1 MFGQFSNNWMWV
13 GNICSKRAEYSPNRE
28 AVYDCDYKR
37 RFTYSDLEERAN
49 KLANYLAK
57 EMGIKKGDRVAFISR
72 NRIEMLDAYFA
83 TGKLG
88 AIYVPYNIRLSP
100 VELKQLINDETPR
113 VLIYE
118 DLFNDLVDGIK
129 PYIPIKNYVAI
140 TEMNKNT
147 SDLNYEVIMNYTD
160 NSPFRCRDLRTE
172 DIHLILHTGGTTG
185 LPKGA
190 MISHGAMIANAVSE
204 IITWNINQNDVAHIL
219 LPLFHTG
226 GWNLLTLP
234 ILYAGGR
241 IIINRSFDPKLTLEL
256 IEKERT
262 TLVFGAATIF
272 RMIAQLPEFNNTD
285 FSSVR
290 WMMAGAAPTPVELM
304 EEFWKKGIRFIL
316 GYGLTEGGPTNLSI
330 PAEFMNFDEIRNKA
344 ESVGKPF
351 IFTEARIVDENGNDV
366 GPNEIGELIFSGPQI
381 FSGYWNKPEETQKTL
396 KEGWVYTGDLA
407 KKDEDGFYYI
417 VDRKKDMYIS
427 GGENVYPTEIEKVL
441 YQMPEVKECCV
452 IGVPDEKWGEVGK
465 IIISV
470 KPGFTLNKKQ
480 VIDFFNGKLARYK
493 IPKYVTFV
501 EDLPKSS
508 AGKIVKSEVKKM
520 YGGAHD

>member
-1 MFGQFSNNWMWV
+1 MFGEFSNDWIWV
-13 GNICSKRAEYSPNRE
+13 GNICAKRVEYSPNRE
-28 AVYDCDYKR
+28 AVYDYEYNR
-37 RFTYSDLEERAN
+37 RFTYSELEERAN

-57 EMGIKKGDRVAFISR
+57 EMGVKKGDRVAFISR
-72 NRIEMLDAYFA
+72 NRIEMIDAYFA

-100 VELKQLINDETPR
+100 EELKQLINEETPR

-118 DLFNDLVDGIK
+118 DLFKDLVDGIK

-147 SDLNYEVIMNYTD
+147 SDLNYEVIMNYAD
-160 NSPFRCRDLRTE
+160 NSPFRCQDLRIE

-241 IIINRSFDPKLTLEL
+241 IIINRSFDPELTLEL
-256 IEKERT
+256 IEKERP

-272 RMIAQLPEFNNTD
+272 RMIAQLPKFHKTD

-330 PAEFMNFDEIRNKA
+330 PAEFMSFDEIRQKA
-344 ESVGKPF
+344 ASVGKPF
-351 IFTEARIVDENGNDV
+351 IFTEARIVNENGIDV
-366 GPNEIGELIFSGPQI
+366 GPNEIGELIFSGPQV
-381 FSGYWNKPEETQKTL
+381 FSGYWNRPEETQKTL
-396 KEGWVYTGDLA
+396 KGGWVYTGDLA

-441 YQMPEVKECCV
+441 YQMPEVRECCV

-465 IIISV
+465 IILSV
-470 KPGFTLNKKQ
+470 KSGYTLNKKQ

-508 AGKIVKSEVKKM
+508 AGKIVKSEIKKI